1 MKICIIADM
10 SPEKVLNF
18 ARGNAD
24 AAEFS
29 AYHTIKEF
37 YETIAIKNESF
48 DRILVL
54 ANKEIAASELRLLD
68 TYLADAQR
76 ENVVQQIDVI
86 CFAQNEQVALGF
98 VRGITYPLAC
108 ALESTA
114 LSGPQFFKDAGSL
127 SFVEFQDAHKT
138 YSNEL
143 PTITSQAPEETR
155 QYAAPTMVAEQ
166 DFASMGVAHSDTM
179 YFDSEDEDSAE
190 LSEYPQLKLNDFPA
204 LSEAFPTYVEAQGGA
219 FPVLNT
225 GARVN
230 IVIGSTPN
238 RLFTYARTLADY
250 CSQRGYST
258 LIASTVNNEPFL
270 SHVTSNPDFYTEFHR
285 SLPISTPY
293 QQTQTLYV
301 TSPNAG
307 ETLTPG
313 GLDEVTGLIP
323 RFDYTIIPVFLSGD
337 NDYAAQIK
345 AISSAFPASIHW
357 VSGTAFL
364 DASPRVKAIATML
377 NNFVSRERFDDDLQE
392 IVASNGWL
400 YAGEPSEELAMNATR
415 LGQKFVWNR
424 DPMFR
429 QLRFLAQPT
438 GVSA

>member
-1 MKICIIADM
+1 M

-114 LSGPQFFKDAGSL
+114 LSWPQFFKDAGSL

-166 DFASMGVAHSDTM
+166 DFASMGVAHS
-179 YFDSEDEDSAE
+179 
-190 LSEYPQLKLNDFPA
+190 P
-204 LSEAFPTYVEAQGGA
+204 
-219 FPVLNT
+219 
-225 GARVN
+225 
-230 IVIGSTPN
+230 
-238 RLFTYARTLADY
+238 
-250 CSQRGYST
+250 
-258 LIASTVNNEPFL
+258 
-270 SHVTSNPDFYTEFHR
+270 
-285 SLPISTPY
+285 
-293 QQTQTLYV
+293 
-301 TSPNAG
+301 
-307 ETLTPG
+307 
-313 GLDEVTGLIP
+313 
-323 RFDYTIIPVFLSGD
+323 SG
-337 NDYAAQIK
+337 
-345 AISSAFPASIHW
+345 
-357 VSGTAFL
+357 
-364 DASPRVKAIATML
+364 
-377 NNFVSRERFDDDLQE
+377 
-392 IVASNGWL
+392 
-400 YAGEPSEELAMNATR
+400 
-415 LGQKFVWNR
+415 
-424 DPMFR
+424 
-429 QLRFLAQPT
+429 
-438 GVSA
+438 